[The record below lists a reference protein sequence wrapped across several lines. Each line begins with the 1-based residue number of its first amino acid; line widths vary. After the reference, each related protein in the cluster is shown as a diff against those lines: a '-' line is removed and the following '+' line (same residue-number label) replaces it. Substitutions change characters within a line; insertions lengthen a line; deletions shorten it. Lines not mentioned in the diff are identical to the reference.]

1 MEVIMANTNPSFK
14 SNKISKTFVAAV
26 IGWGLIAITAFAGA
40 GFYAGYQYRA
50 DEQAKTS
57 AAVKDALKAAQPAP
71 VVAEASPKTNPGPSS
86 VCVRTVRGSHAN
98 RRICGSYTTTNTD
111 PGPAS

>member
-1 MEVIMANTNPSFK
+1 MANTTPSVK
-14 SNKISKTFVAAV
+14 SNKISKTLVAAV

-57 AAVKDALKAAQPAP
+57 AAVKDALKAAQPAHAL
-71 VVAEASPKTNPGPSS
+71 AEASK
-86 VCVRTVRGSHAN
+86 
-98 RRICGSYTTTNTD
+98 
-111 PGPAS
+111 